1 MLGEIQM
8 NELNSIKTIKEIA
21 NLQGKAID
29 DKEVKTVY
37 EKVANTYIDT
47 LLNKGTS
54 NEDKT
59 KSSK

>member
-1 MLGEIQM
+1 M